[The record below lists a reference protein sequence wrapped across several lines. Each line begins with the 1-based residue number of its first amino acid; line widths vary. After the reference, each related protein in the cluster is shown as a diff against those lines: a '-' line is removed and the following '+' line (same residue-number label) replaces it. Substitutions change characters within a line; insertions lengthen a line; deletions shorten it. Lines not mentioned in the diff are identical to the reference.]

1 MFKMLMKIAC
11 ILFIGLAFYIFP
23 AEAANNCSI
32 TSGSVMN
39 IAITLPTL
47 RPASNGSSGTVLGT
61 AEVQAPGISYN
72 CGTNIRN
79 TWRSKFT
86 RPELSTEST
95 VPNVYQTNIPGVGIR
110 LSWPTSRGAY
120 FPTAYPCNGACSERA
135 DTVKL
140 EFVQTGTISAGIIPA
155 GKIGEVQVTADT
167 NPGAPLTLMN
177 VTLSSAVDVQPK
189 SCAILTTYQ
198 NVDLGSY
205 SIADFTSK
213 KITKGVVKDFE
224 LILDCPVTVPV
235 KIEFTGEQSIGASK
249 GVIKNCETNECA
261 KSVEVKLMN
270 SMGMSIDVTGDKSKA
285 INVGNVTGKKTLK
298 YKAQIVPVN
307 VSSMTPGKV
316 NTYAIFDIYMD

>member
-1 MFKMLMKIAC
+1 MFKFLMKIA
-11 ILFIGLAFYIFP
+11 FVMAAGFSFYSMP
-23 AEAANNCSI
+23 VAAANNCSI

-39 IAITLPTL
+39 IAITVPTL
-47 RPASNGSSGTVLGT
+47 RPASNGSSGTVLGA
-61 AEVQAPGISYN
+61 AEIQAPGISYN

-86 RPELSTEST
+86 RPELSTESM
-95 VPNVYQTNIPGVGIR
+95 VPDVYQTNIPGLGIR

-140 EFVQTGTISAGIIPA
+140 EFVQTGTISAGVIPA
-155 GKIGEVQVTADT
+155 GQIGVVQVTADT

-177 VTLSSAVDVQPK
+177 VTLASAVDIQPK

-205 SIADFTSK
+205 SIADFTTK

-224 LILDCPVTVPV
+224 LTLDCPVTVPV
-235 KIEFTGEQSIGASK
+235 KIAFTGEQSIGAAK
-249 GVIKNCETNECA
+249 GVIKNCETTECA

-270 SMGMSIDVTGDKSKA
+270 SMGMGIDVTGDKTKA

-298 YKAQIVPVN
+298 YKAQIVPVDIP
-307 VSSMTPGKV
+307 SMTPGKV